1 MLKAI
6 LIFFIFLHGLLHLI
20 GFYRSF
26 SKNGVIRLTGYMPK
40 SHGLLW
46 LICTMLFL
54 LIGFLLIFNVRGW
67 IYFVIA
73 ALLISQV
80 LILLS
85 WKDARYG
92 TVVNILILVLS
103 ILYLNNLFSG

>member
-26 SKNGVIRLTGYMPK
+26 SKNGVIRLKGYMPK

-46 LICTMLFL
+46 LICTALFL
-54 LIGFLLIFNVRGW
+54 LTGFAIIFNVRGW
-67 IYFVIA
+67 MYFVIA

-85 WKDARYG
+85 WKEARYG
-92 TVVNILILVLS
+92 TFLNIAILVLS
-103 ILYLNNLFSG
+103 TLYLNNLLN